1 MNEIISSFISNDS
14 RFGQLMTRCGVIIGA
29 NLMFVLFSMP
39 VFTIGA
45 SYTALHFVMLK
56 ALRGDGQVNPFNL
69 FWQGFKT
76 NFRQATLAFLAA
88 VAFFA
93 FLYADF
99 RLIKASGSTL
109 EMLRYPLIAL
119 GVIAAALMLY
129 LVPTMA
135 AFEDTIHHLLRN
147 ALYFAAKKIWK
158 VPVILFFNIF
168 PLYLTYTD
176 PQMMP
181 LYAFIWTF
189 FGFGAVAMLNSS
201 LLLPEMR
208 PFLPRVDAFGNFLSD
223 EDEEEGTSEMKE
235 PSPEQILSEMEKLG
249 M

>member
-56 ALRGDGQVNPFNL
+56 ALRGDGQVNPFKL

-135 AFEDTIHHLLRN
+135 AFEDTIPHLLRN

-223 EDEEEGTSEMKE
+223 EDEEEETSEMKE

>member
-56 ALRGDGQVNPFNL
+56 ALRGDGQVNPFKL

-99 RLIKASGSTL
+99 RLIKASGSAL

-135 AFEDTIHHLLRN
+135 AFEDTIPHLLRN